1 MRGPCG
7 GFRLDAGTA
16 RCGKIHTFEEA
27 LTESEQDG
35 RCSVMHLFDKA
46 LVQILLDDVDVAT
59 V

>member
-7 GFRLDAGTA
+7 GFRLDAGIA
-16 RCGKIHTFEEA
+16 QCGKIHAFEEV
-27 LTESEQDG
+27 LTEAEQDG